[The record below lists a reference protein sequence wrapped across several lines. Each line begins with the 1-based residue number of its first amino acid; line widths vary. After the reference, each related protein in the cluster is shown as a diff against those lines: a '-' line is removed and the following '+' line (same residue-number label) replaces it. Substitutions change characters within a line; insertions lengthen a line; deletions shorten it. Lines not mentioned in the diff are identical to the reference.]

1 MALEAT
7 LFRRTRLRSH
17 HHCLELVEAY
27 AAIATLWERFCLAA
41 YIGIGPGVARCF
53 GVDTSAMWQR
63 ADAIIADLFAASRL
77 SPQEIAGMLRQYVKL
92 ALEGEDHLPFDEAR
106 AAIYDQ
112 PFYPLVTHVTFALQ
126 PSAVARMKFI
136 RKVVESIST
145 ERVAVADLGCGSGMI
160 LCDVLMMKPLWT
172 GYGLDISAA
181 AINYAR
187 RLAVHKG
194 VAGRADFRTGNISDL
209 PYRDGSLDLVVAS
222 EVIEHVPEPEQI
234 IKEMARVLRPGGQ
247 LLLTMPVESHTP
259 AHAHTLSRVEDL
271 HTLCVSAGFNVRRM
285 ETRWHFGFGDDR
297 KHVFALA
304 EAGEGKSE
312 KARVM
317 QDYAA

>member
-1 MALEAT
+1 VALEAT
-7 LFRRTRLRSH
+7 LFRRTRLGSH
-17 HHCLELVEAY
+17 RHCLALVEAY

-41 YIGIGPGVARCF
+41 YISIGPGVARCF
-53 GVDTSAMWQR
+53 GADTSAMWKR
-63 ADAIIADLFAASRL
+63 ADAIIADLFAASSL
-77 SPQEIAGMLRQYVKL
+77 SPEEIAAMLRQYVKL

-136 RKVVESIST
+136 RKVVEAIPA
-145 ERVAVADLGCGSGMI
+145 ERIALADLGCGSGMI
-160 LCDVLMMKPLWT
+160 LCDVLAMKPLWT
-172 GYGLDISAA
+172 GYGLDISPA

-194 VAGRADFRTGNISDL
+194 VAGRADFRTGNISGL

-222 EVIEHVPEPEQI
+222 EVVEHVPEPEQI

-247 LLLTMPVESHTP
+247 LIITMPVESHTP
-259 AHAHTLSRVEDL
+259 AHAHTLSRAEDL
-271 HTLCVSAGFNVRRM
+271 HSLCEAAGLNVRRI

-304 EAGEGKSE
+304 ETGEAINE
-312 KARVM
+312 KATVL
-317 QDYAA
+317 QDCAA